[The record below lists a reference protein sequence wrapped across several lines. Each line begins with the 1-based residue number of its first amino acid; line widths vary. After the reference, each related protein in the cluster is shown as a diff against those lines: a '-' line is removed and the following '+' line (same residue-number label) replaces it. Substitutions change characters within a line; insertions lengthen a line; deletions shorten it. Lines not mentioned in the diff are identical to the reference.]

1 MNTPSSAILSVLI
14 VGCVLIAPIMTLPIF
29 RAGRRAMM
37 KNRLLGVPLAAMFAL
52 LFWPTDPG
60 QAFSSGSALDGMRVV
75 RVVVMVSLLLWLAP
89 YFLRAPVFL
98 RRSALNLYLL
108 YIVICII
115 SAAYAPDWREA
126 LWKSIELLVVL
137 TFASVL
143 RHEIHRGRI
152 DLGDVMCALTLLVFF
167 VVFFALV
174 GGVLYPSL
182 SYGQWSH
189 SEANSIS
196 RSMGG
201 IVPRVNPNSLGQLS
215 AMILLVGV
223 VFWVLRGRLN
233 IERIL
238 LISVGSAGL
247 FLANARTSIAAVALI
262 LFIFLIVSRRLSG
275 LLLVGALAVTG
286 LFALGAFT
294 DYLMRGQDMDLFLT
308 LSGRT
313 WMWGIAWE
321 SIRENP
327 WLGLGYAGHKTLD
340 IVLGMEYS
348 TIDNTYLE
356 SLVNVGFVGTSFL
369 VVFVGL
375 VIFRVAAR
383 FLQVSASGREEAIWL
398 TLAAGFIW
406 IMLVRSLAGPSFQA
420 FHWNLIMLLA
430 IAVAAVDR
438 HVIRESVSNA
448 SLMPH
453 RL

>member
-1 MNTPSSAILSVLI
+1 MDTPSSTLLSVLV

-29 RAGRRAMM
+29 RAGWRAMM
-37 KNRLLGVPLAAMFAL
+37 KNRLLGVPLLAMFAL
-52 LFWPTDPG
+52 LFWPVDPG
-60 QAFSSGSALDGMRVV
+60 QAFSSSSALGGMRVV
-75 RVVVMVSLLLWLAP
+75 RVVAMVGLMLWLAP
-89 YFLRAPVFL
+89 YFFLAPVFL

-108 YIVICII
+108 YIVVCII

-126 LWKSIELLVVL
+126 LWKSLELLVVL

-143 RHEIHRGRI
+143 RHEIRRGRM
-152 DLGDVMCALTLLVFF
+152 DLGGVMCALTLLVFL

-174 GGVLYPSL
+174 GGALYPSL
-182 SYGQWSH
+182 SYGQWSY
-189 SEANSIS
+189 SETNSIS

-215 AMILLVGV
+215 AMVLLVGV
-223 VFWVLRGRLN
+223 IFWVLRGRLN
-233 IERIL
+233 IERLL

-247 FLANARTSIAAVALI
+247 FLANARTSVAAVALI

-275 LLLVGALAVTG
+275 LLLVGALTITG

-294 DYLMRGQDMDLFLT
+294 DYLMRGQDINLFLT

-313 WMWGIAWE
+313 WIWSIAWE

-356 SLVNVGFVGTSFL
+356 SLVNVGLVGTFFL
-369 VVFVGL
+369 VSFVGL

-398 TLAAGFIW
+398 TVAAGFIW
-406 IMLVRSLAGPSFQA
+406 IMQVRSLAGPSFQT

-430 IAVAAVDR
+430 ITVATVDR
-438 HVIRESVSNA
+438 RIIGEPMSNA
-448 SLMPH
+448 PPMSH